1 MKFSRILVT
10 ALFCTNMM
18 FVATVPGGHAETL
31 RLGLTPEPYM
41 PYTQIN
47 AAGEWEGFEAD
58 LTNLVCEKMKVDCV
72 RSLMAWEG
80 LIPSLTGNKVDFIV
94 GAFSVTDKRREVVDF
109 SLPYYTESSVLVGMK
124 SDKATIAN
132 IPAKDGKGEIV
143 DSQGLSGKI
152 IGVQNASVQAAYAK
166 AFMGK
171 ADIKSYPAA
180 DNVVA
185 DLTAG
190 RIDYAFLPAQFIQPF
205 LEAKDGSEYEVK
217 HQVPGNVVLGEGIAY
232 AVRKGDT
239 KTLAKVDAV
248 LTELTQDGTI
258 DAMIQKWF
266 FGKK

>member
-1 MKFSRILVT
+1 MKLSRILVT
-10 ALFCTNMM
+10 ALFCSNMM
-18 FVATVPGGHAETL
+18 FMTTVSSGHAETL

-58 LTNLVCEKMKVDCV
+58 LTNLVCEKMKADCKK
-72 RSLMAWEG
+72 SLMAWEG

-124 SDKATIAN
+124 SDTTTISNVAT
-132 IPAKDGKGEIV
+132 KDGKGEV
-143 DSQGLSGKI
+143 VNSQGLSGKI

-166 AFMGK
+166 AYLGK
-171 ADIKSYPAA
+171 VDTKSYPAA

-205 LEAKDGSEYEVK
+205 LESKDGAEYEVK
-217 HQVPGNVVLGEGIAY
+217 HQVPANVVLGEGIAY

-239 KTLAKVDAV
+239 KTLAKIDTV
-248 LTELTQDGTI
+248 LTELTQDGSI